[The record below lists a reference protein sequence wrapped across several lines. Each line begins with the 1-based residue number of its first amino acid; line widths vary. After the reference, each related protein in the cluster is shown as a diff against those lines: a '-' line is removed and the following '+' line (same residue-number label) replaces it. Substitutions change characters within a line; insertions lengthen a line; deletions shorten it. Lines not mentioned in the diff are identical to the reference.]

1 MYRIRY
7 ILFSKDLEIKEM
19 STPQADSSPVQN
31 PTTTQ
36 TAVGSGNA
44 AADAEAAAKKASMA
58 NESSSSSILTSGAG
72 VLEDA
77 SVKKNLL
84 G

>member
-19 STPQADSSPVQN
+19 STPQADSTPVTN

-36 TAVGSGNA
+36 TAVGSGDA
-44 AADAEAAAKKASMA
+44 AADAAAAAKKSQMA

-72 VLEDA
+72 VLDEA
-77 SVKKNLL
+77 RVKKNLL

>member
-1 MYRIRY
+1 
-7 ILFSKDLEIKEM
+7 M
-19 STPQADSSPVQN
+19 STPQGSSTPVEN

-44 AADAEAAAKKASMA
+44 AADAEAAAKKKSLQNETAST
-58 NESSSSSILTSGAG
+58 SILTSGAG
-72 VLEDA
+72 VLEDPTT
-77 SVKKNLL
+77 KKNLL